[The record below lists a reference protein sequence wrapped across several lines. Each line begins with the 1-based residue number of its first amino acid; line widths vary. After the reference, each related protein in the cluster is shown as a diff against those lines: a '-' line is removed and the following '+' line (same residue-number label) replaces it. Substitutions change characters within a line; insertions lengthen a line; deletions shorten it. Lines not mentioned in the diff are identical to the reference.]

1 MHPSVMVLCEYGL
14 GRKLV
19 GKRLPRGTD
28 ALQLDPTRTVGAVQ
42 MMACGHPLVE
52 AGCNQHHSSH
62 RPMI

>member
-19 GKRLPRGTD
+19 GKRVPRGTD
-28 ALQLDPTRTVGAVQ
+28 ALRLDPHPHCGGRPDVAF
-42 MMACGHPLVE
+42 GHPLVE